1 MSMTPRE
8 VIERLREVQELD
20 QRLAALDREI
30 DGGPKAVASFTRAV
44 AAVDARLAQLDERVK
59 LLRAQAKLR
68 ENEAKT
74 AQAKVDRLNE
84 QARGVKTN
92 REFTVIRSEIANAKL
107 DVTKL
112 EDEILK
118 IMEAVEEQEKLV
130 AAAKEERAK
139 EQKRLDAERAKVDAA
154 IEGLRKSRADQAV
167 GRPAM
172 TAGLPPEAL
181 SIYER
186 VLKARGTAVV
196 PLEIDYCSGC
206 MERLTRNDI
215 FAVQNASRLIQCKS
229 CSRILFAQ

>member
-8 VIERLREVQELD
+8 VIERLKDVQELD
-20 QRLAALDREI
+20 QKLAALDREI

-44 AAVDARLAQLDERVK
+44 AAVDAKSAVIEERTK
-59 LLRAQAKLR
+59 LLRAQVKLR
-68 ENEAKT
+68 ENEART

-92 REFTVIRSEIANAKL
+92 REFTTIRSEIANAKL
-107 DVTKL
+107 DVTKQ

-118 IMEAVEEQEKLV
+118 IMEAVEVQEKLI
-130 AAAKEERAK
+130 AAAREERAK
-139 EQKRLDAERAKVDAA
+139 EQKKLDVERAKVDAA
-154 IEGLRKSRADQAV
+154 IEGLKASRTDQARA
-167 GRPAM
+167 RPAM
-172 TAGLPPEAL
+172 LVGLPPEAL

-186 VLKARGTAVV
+186 VLKARGAAVV
-196 PLEIDYCSGC
+196 SLEIDYCSGC

-215 FAVQNASRLIQCKS
+215 FAVQNFSRLIQCKS